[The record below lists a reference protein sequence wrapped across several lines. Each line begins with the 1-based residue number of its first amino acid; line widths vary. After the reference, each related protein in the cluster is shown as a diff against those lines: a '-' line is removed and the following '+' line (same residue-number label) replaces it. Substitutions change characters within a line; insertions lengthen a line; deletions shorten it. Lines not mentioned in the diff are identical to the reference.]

1 MAATGN
7 WIFVNS
13 SRLLTPDLYSMIC
26 IHTVVLF
33 PLPSFYAFSSLTQSS
48 YSFRSFLIPPLL
60 LSFHIS
66 FISVLPPSFPPFLVP
81 ALPPFHIPPFTSFL
95 LALHQ
100 FFVPRF
106 LPPSFFSLSSFPSPT
121 IPPFLSF
128 LFPAFILSLALPSL
142 SRLTVTEL
150 LSNPLYP
157 CACVGSLQAS

>member
-48 YSFRSFLIPPLL
+48 HSFRSFLIPPSSSHSIT
-60 LSFHIS
+60 LSFLS
-66 FISVLPPSFPPFLVP
+66 FLPSSFPLFLPSTFPRSLPSFLH
-81 ALPPFHIPPFTSFL
+81 HIRSSFL
-95 LALHQ
+95 DSSLR
-100 FFVPRF
+100 P
-106 LPPSFFSLSSFPSPT
+106 FFSLSSFPSPT

-142 SRLTVTEL
+142 SRLTVTEF
-150 LSNPLYP
+150 Y
-157 CACVGSLQAS
+157 